1 MGTRTFLSLGEQIY
15 QTLKERIVNNQYM
28 PGTVLQIDKLAEELG
43 VSSTPIRE
51 TLFKLDGM
59 GLVTMIRNKG
69 AVVSEIDERMVRD
82 IWQFRTLLET
92 FTAKE
97 ALLHVDSSNLQ
108 NLKDKISYLIDYP
121 NDFEL
126 YKETDVWL
134 HNMLNCSNN
143 SLVKDAL
150 KNLNDHSRRIRYFA
164 ESTPFRSEIVVQVSR
179 EHLRIL
185 EALSAQDAESVLIA
199 VKTHLENA
207 LERTMKALV
216 EIRQTIETEKND
228 IK

>member
-1 MGTRTFLSLGEQIY
+1 MGAKTFLSLGEQIY

-51 TLFKLDGM
+51 TLFKLGGI

-69 AVVSEIDERMVRD
+69 AIIAEIDAQMVHD
-82 IWQFRTLLET
+82 VWQFRTLLET
-92 FTAKE
+92 YTAKE
-97 ALLHVDSSNLQ
+97 AFLYADSSRLKD
-108 NLKDKISYLIDYP
+108 LKDKISYLIDYP

-126 YKETDVWL
+126 YKETDISL
-134 HNMLNCSNN
+134 HDMLNCSSNV
-143 SLVKDAL
+143 LLKDAL

-164 ESTPFRSEIVVQVSR
+164 ESTPFRGEIVRQVSR
-179 EHLRIL
+179 EHLNIL
-185 EALSAQDAESVLIA
+185 EALSAKNSDTVIVA

-207 LERTMKALV
+207 LERTKKALA
-216 EIRQTIETEKND
+216 ETRRMREEEGLNTK
-228 IK
+228 